1 MPNGVNGD
9 SLSSHTGAW
18 HRAPALAAAK
28 TSNFEVDCDVT
39 IRLVPVR
46 TEDEFDAPALR
57 SRAAKAPHMSTTQL
71 FRAES
76 DGVEAALVVLD
87 VHEGADC
94 AILYELFLCSDR
106 RNRGVGNKVLAA
118 VEQHVKTSGR
128 SCLEVWPRSLDRS
141 NRTDAQLVRWYK
153 RHGYVSTGVGSERL
167 RKTLSAG

>member
-1 MPNGVNGD
+1 
-9 SLSSHTGAW
+9 
-18 HRAPALAAAK
+18 
-28 TSNFEVDCDVT
+28 
-39 IRLVPVR
+39 
-46 TEDEFDAPALR
+46 
-57 SRAAKAPHMSTTQL
+57 MSTTQL

-76 DGVEAALVVLD
+76 DGIEAALVVLD

-118 VEQHVKTSGR
+118 VEQHVKASGR

-153 RHGYVSTGVGSERL
+153 RHGYVPTGISTERL
-167 RKTLSAG
+167 RKTLIAG